1 MSRTDPRE
9 ARVQRIRS
17 RLESRFAPL
26 ALELVDESDRHAGHP
41 GARSGRGHF
50 RLRIVSAAFESVPRV
65 QRHRLVY
72 DALGPVMDQDIHALS
87 IEALAPS
94 EVASTR

>member
-1 MSRTDPRE
+1 MPASGAAD

-17 RLESRFAPL
+17 RLESHFTPL
-26 ALELVDESDRHAGHP
+26 ALELVDESERHAGHA

-50 RLRIVSAAFESVPRV
+50 RLRIVADAFAALPRL

-72 DALGPVMDQDIHALS
+72 EALGPVLEQDIHALS

-94 EVASTR
+94 EVR